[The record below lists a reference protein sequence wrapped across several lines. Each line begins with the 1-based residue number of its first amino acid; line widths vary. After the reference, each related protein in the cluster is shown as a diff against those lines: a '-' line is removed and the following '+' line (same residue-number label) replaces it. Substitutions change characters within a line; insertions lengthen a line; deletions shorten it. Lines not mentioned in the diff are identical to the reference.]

1 MARFA
6 RASISLAGLVAITAA
21 AQAADLS
28 VTPIYQTRLSIEQ
41 ATTWRGFYLGG
52 AGSAVAG
59 KSQDRVPQPVAD
71 NTATSAP
78 PSGVAAG
85 AYGWSNVLV
94 YGVAGE

>member
-28 VTPIYQTRLSIEQ
+28 VTPIYQTRPSIEQ

-59 KSQDRVPQPVAD
+59 KSQDRAPRSAAD
-71 NTATSAP
+71 NTATSAL
-78 PSGVAAG
+78 PSGLTAG
-85 AYGWSNVLV
+85 AHGRSGVLV

>member
-6 RASISLAGLVAITAA
+6 RASIGLAGLVAITVAA
-21 AQAADLS
+21 RAADLS
-28 VTPIYQTRLSIEQ
+28 VTPIYQTRPSVEQ
-41 ATTWRGFYLGG
+41 VTPWRGFYLGG

-59 KSQDRVPQPVAD
+59 KSQDRAPRSVAD

-78 PSGVAAG
+78 SSGVAAG